1 MTQEG
6 WSNYPTWCVNLYFQN
21 DKRMKRWM
29 LELIAQA
36 TDDYIPDEDECEYEY
51 ESLDPVT
58 WLADAIQDVIQAT
71 MPVHLKETRGLWGDL
86 LTHALG
92 QVDYREI
99 ATEWLAE
106 HALNQEGGQ

>member
-1 MTQEG
+1 MTHEG

-21 DKRMKRWM
+21 DERMSRWA

-36 TDDYIPDEDECEYEY
+36 TDDYVPDGDEYEY
-51 ESLDPVT
+51 ESVDPVT
-58 WLADAIQDVIQAT
+58 WLADAIQDLTRKEMPGCIEQAT
-71 MPVHLKETRGLWGDL
+71 GLWGDL
-86 LTHALG
+86 ITHALE